1 MGRSGLLLAAS
12 QRACSGENRHT
23 LGGEGANTH
32 RASVT
37 ANLCAGSSLSA
48 WMLAIRPATLTA
60 AVVPVIVG
68 TAVALRSGVAHLGP
82 ATAAL
87 FAALLIQIGTNL
99 ANDVDDFERGADS
112 AGRLGPT
119 RVIQAGLLS
128 PEQVRT
134 AAGIAFGVAGL
145 IGVYLCA
152 VGGWPIA
159 LVGVA
164 AIGSGLAYTGG
175 PWPLGYHGLGDLFVF
190 IFFGVVA
197 VAGTFYV
204 QAHATSALALTAS
217 IPVGALCT
225 AILVVNNVRDCDSD
239 HVAGKLTL
247 AVRLGQRAGRAE
259 FVMLVALAYL
269 TPPGMWLAHQASAWI
284 LLPWLTLPWVISLSR
299 CVASCQDG
307 AAFNAALR
315 STARLHAA
323 FGALFAAGLLA

>member
-1 MGRSGLLLAAS
+1 MKPQRKPSFFPAS
-12 QRACSGENRHT
+12 DRAP
-23 LGGEGANTH
+23 
-32 RASVT
+32 
-37 ANLCAGSSLSA
+37 LSA

-68 TAVALRSGVAHLGP
+68 TAIAARNGVAHLGP

-87 FAALLIQIGTNL
+87 CAALLIQIGTNL
-99 ANDVDDFERGADS
+99 ANDVGDFERGADS

-119 RVIQAGLLS
+119 RVIQAGLLL
-128 PEQVRT
+128 PEQVRM
-134 AAGIAFGVAGL
+134 AAWIAFGMAGL
-145 IGVYLCA
+145 IGIYLCA
-152 VGGWPIA
+152 VGGWPIL

-197 VAGTFYV
+197 VVGTFYV

-217 IPVGALCT
+217 ISVGALCT

-239 HVAGKLTL
+239 RAAGKLTL

-259 FVMLVALAYL
+259 FAVLVALAYL
-269 TPPGMWLAHQASAWI
+269 TPLGMRLVGQASAWV
-284 LLPWLTLPWVISLSR
+284 LLPWLTLPWAIGLSR
-299 CVASCQDG
+299 CVATCRDG
-307 AAFNAALR
+307 AGFNAALR

-323 FGALFAAGLLA
+323 FGVLFAAGLLA

>member
-1 MGRSGLLLAAS
+1 M
-12 QRACSGENRHT
+12 
-23 LGGEGANTH
+23 
-32 RASVT
+32 
-37 ANLCAGSSLSA
+37 
-48 WMLAIRPATLTA
+48 AIRPATLTA

-68 TAVALRSGVAHLGP
+68 TAVAFRSGAACFGP
-82 ATAAL
+82 AAAAL

-99 ANDVDDFERGADS
+99 ANDVDDSERGADA

-119 RVIQAGLLS
+119 RVTQAGLLS
-128 PEQVRT
+128 PRQVR
-134 AAGIAFGVAGL
+134 AAAWTAFGAAGL
-145 IGVYLCA
+145 IGIYLCA

-197 VAGTFYV
+197 VVGTFYV
-204 QAHATSALALTAS
+204 QAHATSALAWTAS

-225 AILVVNNVRDCDSD
+225 AILVVNNVRDRDSD
-239 HVAGKLTL
+239 RAAGKRTL

-259 FVMLVALAYL
+259 FVVLAALAYL
-269 TPPGMWLAHQASAWI
+269 IPLGMWLARQVSFWV
-284 LLPWLTLPWVISLSR
+284 LLPWLTLPWAVSLSR
-299 CVASCQDG
+299 CVMTCQDG
-307 AAFNAALR
+307 ATFNTALR

-323 FGALFAAGLLA
+323 FGILFAAGLL

>member
-1 MGRSGLLLAAS
+1 V
-12 QRACSGENRHT
+12 
-23 LGGEGANTH
+23 
-32 RASVT
+32 SV
-37 ANLCAGSSLSA
+37 NLSAGSSLSA
-48 WMLAIRPATLTA
+48 WIMAIRPATLTA
-60 AVVPVIVG
+60 AVVPVVVG
-68 TAVALRSGVAHLGP
+68 TAVAFRSGAAQLGP

-99 ANDVDDFERGADS
+99 ANDVDDSERGADS

-119 RVIQAGLLS
+119 RVIQAGLLL
-128 PEQVRT
+128 PEQVR
-134 AAGIAFGVAGL
+134 AAAWIAFGAAGL
-145 IGVYLCA
+145 IGIYLCA

-190 IFFGVVA
+190 AFFGVVA
-197 VAGTFYV
+197 VVGTFYV
-204 QAHATSALALTAS
+204 QAHTANAVALTVS

-239 HVAGKLTL
+239 RAAGKHTL

-259 FVMLVALAYL
+259 FVVLVGLAYL
-269 TPPGMWLAHQASAWI
+269 IVPGMWLAHQASAAV
-284 LLPWLTLPWVISLSR
+284 LLPWLTLPWAIRLSR
-299 CVASCQDG
+299 CVATCHDG

-323 FGALFAAGLLA
+323 FGVLFAAGLLA

>member
-1 MGRSGLLLAAS
+1 M
-12 QRACSGENRHT
+12 
-23 LGGEGANTH
+23 
-32 RASVT
+32 
-37 ANLCAGSSLSA
+37 
-48 WMLAIRPATLTA
+48 AIRPPTLTA

-68 TAVALRSGVAHLGP
+68 TAIALASGAAQPGP

-87 FAALLIQIGTNL
+87 FAAVLIQIGTNL
-99 ANDVDDFERGADS
+99 ANDVDDFQRGADA

-128 PEQVRT
+128 PAQVRT
-134 AAGIAFGVAGL
+134 AAWIAFGVAAL

-190 IFFGVVA
+190 VFFGVVA
-197 VAGTFYV
+197 VVGTFYV

-239 HVAGKLTL
+239 RAAGKRTL
-247 AVRLGQRAGRAE
+247 AVRVGQRAGRAE
-259 FVMLVALAYL
+259 FVALVALAYF
-269 TPPGMWLAHQASAWI
+269 TPAGMWLARQASFWV
-284 LLPWLTLPWVISLSR
+284 LLPWLTLPWAISLSR
-299 CVASCQDG
+299 CVATCRDG
-307 AAFNAALR
+307 ATFNTALR

-323 FGALFAAGLLA
+323 FGLLFAAGLLG

>member
-1 MGRSGLLLAAS
+1 M
-12 QRACSGENRHT
+12 
-23 LGGEGANTH
+23 
-32 RASVT
+32 
-37 ANLCAGSSLSA
+37 
-48 WMLAIRPATLTA
+48 
-60 AVVPVIVG
+60 G
-68 TAVALRSGVAHLGP
+68 TAVAVRSGVAHLGP

-128 PEQVRT
+128 PEQVR
-134 AAGIAFGVAGL
+134 AAAWIAFGVAGL
-145 IGVYLCA
+145 IGIYLCA

-164 AIGSGLAYTGG
+164 AIGSGS
-175 PWPLGYHGLGDLFVF
+175 
-190 IFFGVVA
+190 GVHRRA
-197 VAGTFYV
+197 VAARLPRPRRPVRVRLLRGRRRGRDILRAGWHT
-204 QAHATSALALTAS
+204 TGALALTAS

-225 AILVVNNVRDCDSD
+225 AILVVNNVRDCDTD
-239 HVAGKLTL
+239 RVAGKHTL

-259 FVMLVALAYL
+259 FVALVALAYL
-269 TPPGMWLAHQASAWI
+269 TPPGMWLARQASVWV
-284 LLPWLTLPWVISLSR
+284 LLPWLTLPWAIRLSR
-299 CVASCQDG
+299 CVATCRDG

-323 FGALFAAGLLA
+323 FGVLFAAGLLA